1 MTLAIIPARAGS
13 KRIPGKNVR
22 LFAERPM
29 IDYAITRANESGL
42 FDQVVVSTDDECI
55 AEIARDL
62 GANVPFKRPPELSD
76 DHATTVNV
84 IAHGILECQKQ
95 GWDAREVCC
104 IYPAVPF
111 LESGDLVGA
120 YELLQNGTAD
130 YVFPVAR
137 FPSPPQRALRMTPH
151 GNLFPLQPENVETRT
166 QDLEESYYDSGQFYW
181 GKKTA
186 WLQKKSIHANAAGY
200 VLPSWR
206 VIDIDTPEDWEKAEK
221 ILASL
226 NR

>member
-1 MTLAIIPARAGS
+1 
-13 KRIPGKNVR
+13 
-22 LFAERPM
+22 M
-29 IDYAITRANESGL
+29 IGYAITRANESGL
-42 FDQVVVSTDDECI
+42 FDHVVVSTDDEYI
-55 AEIARDL
+55 ADIARDL
-62 GANVPFKRPPELSD
+62 GAKVPFKRPTELAD
-76 DHATTVNV
+76 DHATTVKV
-84 IAHGILECQKQ
+84 IAHAILECQKH
-95 GWDAREVCC
+95 GWDAHEVCC

-111 LESGDLVGA
+111 LKSIDLAGA

-137 FPSPPQRALRMTPH
+137 FPSPPQRAMVMTPS

-186 WLQKKSIHANAAGY
+186 WLQEKSLHCNAAGY

-206 VIDIDTPEDWEKAEK
+206 VVDIDTPEDWERAEK
-221 ILASL
+221 IFSTW